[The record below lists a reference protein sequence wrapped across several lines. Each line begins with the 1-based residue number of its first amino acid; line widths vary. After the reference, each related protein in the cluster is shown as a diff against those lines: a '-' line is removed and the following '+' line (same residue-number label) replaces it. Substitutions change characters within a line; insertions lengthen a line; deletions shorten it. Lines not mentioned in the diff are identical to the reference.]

1 MRMRQPDID
10 LRFDL
15 ALPSGRYVAKLT
27 DDANV
32 EITGRD
38 LRARNIQR
46 LASFYRLSM
55 GRVIRTAQPATHGAE
70 RWFSVKVRTV
80 VPARSI
86 RAKDWRD
93 PRCCCDDRDNILD
106 SESHRGA
113 QRRGG
118 GFSN

>member
-1 MRMRQPDID
+1 MPRLLFIENE
-10 LRFDL
+10 
-15 ALPSGRYVAKLT
+15 LPLV
-27 DDANV
+27 
-32 EITGRD
+32 
-38 LRARNIQR
+38 RAT
-46 LASFYRLSM
+46 
-55 GRVIRTAQPATHGAE
+55 RVAE

-93 PRCCCDDRDNILD
+93 PRCCCDDRDIILD

-113 QRRGG
+113 QRRRG